1 MTRTE
6 LEAKVVDAIML
17 EREALRAIVQA
28 GVRGTDEAE
37 LNTMLDALDDGTFL
51 DYTIEELRE

>member
-28 GVRGTDEAE
+28 GVKGTDADE
-37 LNTMLDALDDGTFL
+37 LNTMLEALEDGTFL
-51 DYTIEELRE
+51 TYTMSELEE